1 MNALLINI
9 RKSLFTALLGGASLV
24 SLAGTGHDREG
35 GNREGGKSNS
45 AATAEVKYFTQEGGG
60 IFNVRYNNA
69 AGSRFT
75 VCVLDADGDQ
85 LYSYVY
91 SEKNFDKNFKLADPE
106 SFRKLV
112 FIIRNLNDNS
122 TQRFEVEASGH
133 EVEEV
138 EVKELK

>member
-1 MNALLINI
+1 MNALFINI
-9 RKSLFTALLGGASLV
+9 RKSLLTALLGGASLV
-24 SLAGTGHDREG
+24 SLANSNGPVNG
-35 GNREGGKSNS
+35 GNN
-45 AATAEVKYFTQEGGG
+45 ANTAEVKYITQEGGG

-69 AGSRFT
+69 AGSRFSL
-75 VCVLDADGDQ
+75 VVLDADGDQ

-91 SEKNFDKNFKLADPE
+91 SEKNFDKNFKLADPD

-112 FIIRNLNDNS
+112 FIIRNLNDNT

-133 EVEEV
+133 EEEVV

>member
-1 MNALLINI
+1 MSTLFINI
-9 RKSLFTALLGGASLV
+9 RKSLLTALLGGVSLV
-24 SLAGTGHDREG
+24 SLANGNGPVNG
-35 GNREGGKSNS
+35 GNS
-45 AATAEVKYFTQEGGG
+45 ANTGEVKYVPLQEGGG

-69 AGSRFT
+69 AGSRFSL
-75 VCVLDADGDQ
+75 VVLDGDGDQ

-91 SEKNFDKNFKLADPE
+91 SDKNFDKNFKLADPE

-112 FIIRNLNDNS
+112 FVIRNLTDNA